1 MRERNES
8 SKSEIKDKTRER
20 KVLKSIILSEIYDE
34 QQEITKRERER
45 NKRMA
50 TQTTKEKICF
60 GSFFNCTRK
69 KTRRKEINPID

>member
-50 TQTTKEKICF
+50 T
-60 GSFFNCTRK
+60 
-69 KTRRKEINPID
+69 